1 MKKILIA
8 AAAVWLLLVPSAWAE
23 NQTAYVTDSFQV
35 TLRVGPGVEYR
46 IVAMPNSGQAVE
58 VLEVQEEWSHVR
70 LGGAS
75 AQEGWILT
83 RHLLRN
89 RLPWALQ
96 AENWKKETM
105 GLREKLPQLDKDYQ
119 AAVQR
124 EKTLSAELKKTRED
138 LDKVRGEYDSLKK
151 GAAGFLDLQASHR
164 QAKARLEELQ
174 GLYEKVRRENDAL
187 ASSLETRWFLTG
199 ALVLLCGLMIGVV
212 VGHHQKKRKSS
223 ILS

>member
-8 AAAVWLLLVPSAWAE
+8 AAAIWLLLSPHAWAE
-23 NQTAYVTDSFQV
+23 NQTAYVTDTFQV

-46 IVAMPNSGQAVE
+46 IVAMPNSGQPVE
-58 VLEVQEEWSHVR
+58 VVEIQEEWSRIR
-70 LGGAS
+70 LDGAS

-96 AENWKKETM
+96 AENWRKETM
-105 GLREKLPQLDKDYQ
+105 GLREKLPQLEKDFQ
-119 AAVQR
+119 ASVLR
-124 EKTLSAELKKTRED
+124 EKALTADLKKTREE
-138 LDKVRGEYDSLKK
+138 LDQVRGEYEGLKK
-151 GAAGFLDLQASHR
+151 GAAGFLDLQAAHR
-164 QAKARLEELQ
+164 QARARLEELQ
-174 GLYEKVRRENDAL
+174 GLYETVRRENDAL

-223 ILS
+223 VIS

>member
-1 MKKILIA
+1 VTRLGTA
-8 AAAVWLLLVPSAWAE
+8 AAAVWFLLVPSAWAE

-58 VLEVQEEWSHVR
+58 VLEVQEEWSHIK

-75 AQEGWILT
+75 AQEGGILT

-119 AAVQR
+119 AAVPG
-124 EKTLSAELKKTRED
+124 KKPCPP
-138 LDKVRGEYDSLKK
+138 S
-151 GAAGFLDLQASHR
+151 
-164 QAKARLEELQ
+164 
-174 GLYEKVRRENDAL
+174 
-187 ASSLETRWFLTG
+187 
-199 ALVLLCGLMIGVV
+199 
-212 VGHHQKKRKSS
+212 
-223 ILS
+223 